1 MTERPPLRRRPFA
14 ILIVF
19 NYQQRVYNAQGT
31 IDEKL
36 TDVMDSKQA
45 AFDAFADKSDV
56 AREDFELNAATIDA
70 IIKEEA
76 ERIKAKQGLPAPQE
90 ETASEAIETEEGDTA
105 EDRNETDDA

>member
-1 MTERPPLRRRPFA
+1 M
-14 ILIVF
+14 
-19 NYQQRVYNAQGT
+19 YNAQGT

-45 AFDAFADKSDV
+45 AFDAFADKSDA

-90 ETASEAIETEEGDTA
+90 ETTSEAIEMEEGDTA
-105 EDRNETDDA
+105 EDRNDTDDA